1 MSSSGANANSV
12 GDHRNPNFIG
22 EYRGN
27 LTLEQELGE
36 ATQIELHKKNV
47 NDAKLRAVHDVRTI
61 ATRAAP
67 CLHI

>member
-1 MSSSGANANSV
+1 
-12 GDHRNPNFIG
+12 
-22 EYRGN
+22 